1 LLNLS
6 PIRTKLDE
14 AQSAFLRAADG
25 IAAEKWT
32 EKTSAEE
39 WCAAE
44 IAAHLIMVERAI
56 IRTADHIIQKTPRL
70 FPLWRRVHLPIWLVE
85 ARLIRRN
92 SPIELDPGLVGKKEE
107 MLGVLRL
114 TRERAFA
121 FLAETQKRD
130 LSAYRWKHVFL
141 GPLNVYEWFE
151 MIAAHQLRHAKQ
163 MKEIGGRLPKVVES
177 SQI

>member
-1 LLNLS
+1 
-6 PIRTKLDE
+6 
-14 AQSAFLRAADG
+14 
-25 IAAEKWT
+25 
-32 EKTSAEE
+32 
-39 WCAAE
+39 
-44 IAAHLIMVERAI
+44 M
-56 IRTADHIIQKTPRL
+56 
-70 FPLWRRVHLPIWLVE
+70 PIWLVE
-85 ARLIRRN
+85 ARLIRRK
-92 SPIELDPGLVGKKEE
+92 SPIELDPALVGKKEE
-107 MLGVLRL
+107 MLGELRL

-151 MIAAHQLRHAKQ
+151 MIAAHQLRHTKQ